1 MLAINIEDVISVLNT
16 CKPYL
21 IGLAVVLVLAIVAMV
36 ACRKMAQSKK
46 FLIRGEA
53 ALAMVL
59 AIAVTV
65 NLICFGPMSSL
76 ISLAMGD
83 GSVTDETAAS
93 ANELCQTIAEEGI
106 VMVKN
111 EGALP
116 LSNTKL
122 NVFGWSSTNPVY
134 GGTGSGGLSDSYPTV
149 SLLEGLSN
157 AGIEYNTTIT
167 DFYTEYRDTRPTVG
181 MWGQDWTIPEPTMEE
196 YDAAGIFENAKE
208 YSDTALIVI
217 SRSGGEGAD
226 LPTSYD
232 GEDTFE
238 EGGTWGASGVRIS
251 SQDDDR
257 DASKHYL
264 ELSNREIAM
273 VERVTSEFDNVIVV
287 INAANPME
295 LGWLDQYDSIKALWL
310 WPAPVR
316 PASTLWARSSPAR

>member
-36 ACRKMAQSKK
+36 ACRKMARSKK

-83 GSVTDETAAS
+83 GSVTEETAAS

-116 LSNTKL
+116 LATP
-122 NVFGWSSTNPVY
+122 SSTCSAGPPP
-134 GGTGSGGLSDSYPTV
+134 TLS
-149 SLLEGLSN
+149 
-157 AGIEYNTTIT
+157 
-167 DFYTEYRDTRPTVG
+167 
-181 MWGQDWTIPEPTMEE
+181 
-196 YDAAGIFENAKE
+196 
-208 YSDTALIVI
+208 TA
-217 SRSGGEGAD
+217 
-226 LPTSYD
+226 
-232 GEDTFE
+232 
-238 EGGTWGASGVRIS
+238 
-251 SQDDDR
+251 
-257 DASKHYL
+257 
-264 ELSNREIAM
+264 
-273 VERVTSEFDNVIVV
+273 
-287 INAANPME
+287 
-295 LGWLDQYDSIKALWL
+295 
-310 WPAPVR
+310 APV
-316 PASTLWARSSPAR
+316 PAACPTPIPLSPCWRA